1 MLIVLNYLVI
11 GAFIMFA
18 MEVWIN
24 PHKEEIGE
32 IVNEEEEEFKF
43 DWVTRIF
50 NIILWPITLAIIL
63 KHLIEWVK
71 NILK

>member
-1 MLIVLNYLVI
+1 MVIVLNYLAI
-11 GAFIMFA
+11 GVLIMFA

-24 PHKEEIGE
+24 PHKGE
-32 IVNEEEEEFKF
+32 IVNEEEEFKF

-63 KHLIEWVK
+63 RHLIEYIK

>member
-1 MLIVLNYLVI
+1 MIISYLAIGVL
-11 GAFIMFA
+11 IMFA

-43 DWVTRIF
+43 DWTTRIF